1 MVHREEHPAV
11 HAFPGMLN
19 WRPASHFIVPGASDA
34 NVIDTPTAR
43 SGAIAVV
50 SGGVTGIAAGFI
62 GVGGGEFRIPV
73 LVQMLGFPLKLA
85 GGTNLVIGLLTV
97 ALGVLRRWGQ
107 YSWTRDDVV
116 LLWIMSL
123 ASIVG
128 AGVGVLGRERLPL
141 RLLKATVCLYL
152 IVIGL
157 WMLYESVAH
166 VEHVL
171 IDPKGITRWYLG
183 AVMAFAIAVVSGV
196 LGVAGGEMR
205 IPTLLYLFAVPI
217 REAGT
222 LSLMISIPTVAAAAI
237 TDRRLG
243 GVPNSVLPVALLMG
257 VASAAGVLVGAAW
270 VPYADRD
277 LIKGSLGIVLLLA
290 TVRLTVGPVR

>member
-1 MVHREEHPAV
+1 
-11 HAFPGMLN
+11 MLS
-19 WRPASHFIVPGASDA
+19 WRPASHFAVPRVSNG

-43 SGAIAVV
+43 SGVIAVV

-73 LVQMLGFPLKLA
+73 LVQLLGFPLKLA
-85 GGTNLVIGLLTV
+85 GGTNLVVGLLTV
-97 ALGVLRRWGQ
+97 ALGILRRWGQ

-116 LLWIMSL
+116 LLWIMGL
-123 ASIVG
+123 ASVMG

-141 RLLKATVCLYL
+141 RPLKATVCVYL

-171 IDPKGITRWYLG
+171 LEPTGITRWSLG

-222 LSLMISIPTVAAAAI
+222 LSLMISIPTVLAAAI

-243 GVPNSVLPVALLMG
+243 GIPNSVLPVALLIPEPSEVLPPLEGRG
-257 VASAAGVLVGAAW
+257 VEASVSG
-270 VPYADRD
+270 
-277 LIKGSLGIVLLLA
+277 
-290 TVRLTVGPVR
+290 

>member
-1 MVHREEHPAV
+1 MYFRD
-11 HAFPGMLN
+11 MLN
-19 WRPASHFIVPGASDA
+19 WRPASHFTVPGVSDG
-34 NVIDTPTAR
+34 NVIDTPNAR
-43 SGAIAVV
+43 SGVIAVV

-73 LVQMLGFPLKLA
+73 LVQLLGFPLKLA

-97 ALGVLRRWGQ
+97 ALSVLRRRGQ
-107 YSWTRDDVV
+107 YSLTRDDVV
-116 LLWIMSL
+116 LVWIMSL

-171 IDPKGITRWYLG
+171 FDPKGITRWYLG
-183 AVMAFAIAVVSGV
+183 AVTAFAVAVVSGV

-205 IPTLLYLFAVPI
+205 IPMLLYLFAVPI

-222 LSLMISIPTVAAAAI
+222 LSLMISIPTVAAGAI

-270 VPYADRD
+270 APYADRD

>member
-1 MVHREEHPAV
+1 
-11 HAFPGMLN
+11 
-19 WRPASHFIVPGASDA
+19 VPRTFDSNG
-34 NVIDTPTAR
+34 IDLPTA
-43 SGAIAVV
+43 GTGVVAVV

-73 LVQMLGFPLKLA
+73 LVQLLGFPLKLA

-107 YSWTRDDVV
+107 YSWARDDVV
-116 LLWIMSL
+116 LLWIMGL
-123 ASIVG
+123 ASVVG
-128 AGVGVLGRERLPL
+128 AGVGVLGRGRLPL
-141 RLLKATVCLYL
+141 GPLKIIICVYL

-171 IDPKGITRWYLG
+171 LDPTGIARWYLA

-222 LSLMISIPTVAAAAI
+222 LSLMISIPTVVAAAI

-243 GVPNSVLPVALLMG
+243 GIPNGVLPVALLMG
-257 VASAAGVLVGAAW
+257 VASAVGVIVGAAW
-270 VPYADRD
+270 VPYANRD
-277 LIKGSLGIVLLLA
+277 LIKGSLGIVMLLA

>member
-1 MVHREEHPAV
+1 V
-11 HAFPGMLN
+11 
-19 WRPASHFIVPGASDA
+19 
-34 NVIDTPTAR
+34 
-43 SGAIAVV
+43 IAVV

-73 LVQMLGFPLKLA
+73 LVQLLGFPLKLA
-85 GGTNLVIGLLTV
+85 AGTNLLIGLLTV
-97 ALGVLRRWGQ
+97 ALGVLRRLGQ

-116 LLWIMSL
+116 LLWIMGV
-123 ASIVG
+123 ASVVG

-141 RLLKATVCLYL
+141 RPLKATVCVYL

-171 IDPKGITRWYLG
+171 FEPTGITRWYLG
-183 AVMAFAIAVVSGV
+183 GVTAFAIAVISGV

-222 LSLMISIPTVAAAAI
+222 LSLMISIPTVVAAAI

-243 GVPNSVLPVALLMG
+243 GIPNSVLPVALLMG

-290 TVRLTVGPVR
+290 TVRLTVDPVR